1 MKAGA
6 AHDVAFMAEALR
18 LARRGR
24 GTTWPNPMVGAL
36 VVRDGQIL
44 GRGYH
49 VRPGEPHAEV
59 LALREA
65 GERARGATCYVTLEP
80 CSHHGR
86 TPPCAEALLGA
97 GISTLVYGTGDPNP
111 LVAGDGLA
119 RLGDQG
125 VELRGPVLEAE
136 CNAQNYPFIVAH
148 EQGRAALTL
157 KLALTLDGMVA
168 DRHGKSQWITG
179 PMARR
184 RGHELRAA
192 NQAVLVGEGTVL
204 ADDPRLTPRDHGGR
218 GRDEV
223 VRVVASMGKLDLVGR
238 RLLEGLP
245 SSPVWVLVPEGAEQG
260 PAADSAR
267 GLGVDLIPVPVNDGG
282 LDLRAALCRLKERD
296 VIAVLCEGGA
306 ELASALLRAGLVDRL
321 HLFRAPIALG
331 RKAGMSAMLDLG
343 ADAIDESLR
352 LRRLALRPAGP
363 DTEEV
368 LVPDSSPWLA
378 E

>member
-1 MKAGA
+1 MIAGA

-24 GTTWPNPMVGAL
+24 GTTWPNPMVGAI
-36 VVRDGQIL
+36 VVRDGKIL

-59 LALREA
+59 IALREA

-80 CSHHGR
+80 CSHHGH
-86 TPPCAEALLGA
+86 TPPCCEAVLGA
-97 GISTLVYGTGDPNP
+97 GISTVVYGSGDPNP
-111 LVAGDGLA
+111 LVAGEGLA
-119 RLGDQG
+119 HLQAQG

-136 CNAQNYPFIVAH
+136 CRALNYPFVVAH
-148 EQGRAALTL
+148 ERGRAALTL

-184 RGHELRAA
+184 RAHELRAA
-192 NQAVLVGEGTVL
+192 SQAVLVGEGTVL
-204 ADDPRLTPRDHGGR
+204 ADDPQLTPRDHGGR

-223 VRVVASMGKLDLVGR
+223 VRVVASMGRLDLQGR

-245 SSPVWVLVPEGAEQG
+245 GNPVWMLVPEDAEQE
-260 PAADSAR
+260 PAAVAAR
-267 GLGVDLIPVPVNDGG
+267 DLGVDVIPIPTRDGG
-282 LDLRAALCRLKERD
+282 LDLAAALTRLKEREI
-296 VIAVLCEGGA
+296 VAVLCEGGA
-306 ELASALLRAGLVDRL
+306 ELASALLREGLVDRL

-331 RKAGMSAMLDLG
+331 RKAGMSAMQDLG
-343 ADAIDESLR
+343 ADAIDEALR
-352 LRRLALRPAGP
+352 MRRLALRTAGP

-368 LVPDSSPWLA
+368 LVPDSSPWVA